1 MSNMPTLS
9 ITNVGQIKTAS
20 IKFGD
25 LTVFVGQQ
33 ATGKS
38 IALQLLKLAIDAG
51 QVQREMRRYGLDWS
65 GQLSDF
71 LNSYFGEG
79 MNAIW
84 KETSGV
90 RWQGND
96 LDLQQMAK
104 RKRKAKE
111 EMLFYIPAQRVLTLR
126 DGWPRPFTDYSPGD
140 PFAVREFSEQLRVL
154 VDKELGSSSLFPQ
167 ARRLKREFREL
178 LERDVFS
185 EYALKIDRVRS
196 QKRLVL
202 GTDTDGGNLPY
213 MVWSAGQR
221 EFVPLLLGFYWL
233 MPPTKA
239 SRRGHIEWVVL
250 EELEVGL
257 HPRAISVVLLLVFE
271 LAVRGYRVCLS
282 THSSQVLDALW
293 AMKHLSEN
301 GANAKAFLEIFGA
314 PKTPP
319 MLRLAKGMMS
329 KIRTVYYFDKESGTV
344 HDISALEP
352 GAEESGQSGWG
363 GLSEFSGR
371 ASGAVAQAIANAI
384 PKAEP

>member
-126 DGWPRPFTDYSPGD
+126 DGWPRPFTD
-140 PFAVREFSEQLRVL
+140 
-154 VDKELGSSSLFPQ
+154 
-167 ARRLKREFREL
+167 
-178 LERDVFS
+178 
-185 EYALKIDRVRS
+185 
-196 QKRLVL
+196 
-202 GTDTDGGNLPY
+202 
-213 MVWSAGQR
+213 
-221 EFVPLLLGFYWL
+221 
-233 MPPTKA
+233 
-239 SRRGHIEWVVL
+239 
-250 EELEVGL
+250 
-257 HPRAISVVLLLVFE
+257 
-271 LAVRGYRVCLS
+271 
-282 THSSQVLDALW
+282 
-293 AMKHLSEN
+293 
-301 GANAKAFLEIFGA
+301 
-314 PKTPP
+314 
-319 MLRLAKGMMS
+319 
-329 KIRTVYYFDKESGTV
+329 
-344 HDISALEP
+344 
-352 GAEESGQSGWG
+352 
-363 GLSEFSGR
+363 
-371 ASGAVAQAIANAI
+371 
-384 PKAEP
+384 

>member
-111 EMLFYIPAQRVLTLR
+111 EMLFYIPAQSVLTLR

-185 EYALKIDRVRS
+185 KYALKIDRVRS

-202 GTDTDGGNLPY
+202 GTDTDGANLPY

-233 MPPTKA
+233 MPPTKV

-271 LAVRGYRVCLS
+271 LVVRGYRVCLS
-282 THSSQVLDALW
+282 
-293 AMKHLSEN
+293 
-301 GANAKAFLEIFGA
+301 
-314 PKTPP
+314 
-319 MLRLAKGMMS
+319 
-329 KIRTVYYFDKESGTV
+329 
-344 HDISALEP
+344 
-352 GAEESGQSGWG
+352 
-363 GLSEFSGR
+363 
-371 ASGAVAQAIANAI
+371 
-384 PKAEP
+384 